1 MSKYLTIMMPDS
13 IHDYTI
19 LDELGEG
26 GFGKVFKVESVD
38 KRQYALKLISVTKD
52 NKDDAKK

>member
-1 MSKYLTIMMPDS
+1 MMPDS

>member
-1 MSKYLTIMMPDS
+1 MMPDS

-19 LDELGEG
+19 LNEIGEG

-38 KRQYALKLISVTKD
+38 QSQYALKLVPVSKDTKD
-52 NKDDAKK
+52 DVKR